1 MPTRPASASILS
13 SRETSSSLP
22 LRPLFAKRGICLVGV
37 AKCHDEDVFDIEKGK
52 DIAYNRCR
60 LEINK
65 FILEQDRM
73 VEDTIKDII
82 KQCDE
87 YDLGKVRSKAWDC
100 YLDDIRGRID
110 QRRLFINQIKDTLND
125 LLK

>member
-1 MPTRPASASILS
+1 MKKEPNYPLYVVNEVKKAVSCKIKTRGQ
-13 SRETSSSLP
+13 
-22 LRPLFAKRGICLVGV
+22 FFVGV

-52 DIAYNRCR
+52 EIAYNRCR

-65 FILEQDRM
+65 FVLAQDKS
-73 VEDTIKDII
+73 VEDTIKSII
-82 KQCDE
+82 KQCDM

-100 YLDDIRGRID
+100 YLSDIQGRIGR
-110 QRRLFINQIKDTLND
+110 RRLLIAQIKDKLEN

>member
-1 MPTRPASASILS
+1 MKKEPNYPLYRVNEKKKAVSCKIKTRGQ
-13 SRETSSSLP
+13 
-22 LRPLFAKRGICLVGV
+22 FFVGV
-37 AKCHDEDVFDIEKGK
+37 AKCHDDDVFDIEKGK

-73 VEDTIKDII
+73 VEDTIKSIVT
-82 KQCDE
+82 QCDE

-110 QRRLFINQIKDTLND
+110 QRRLFINQIKDTLDD

>member
-1 MPTRPASASILS
+1 MKKELNYPLYRVNEKKKAVSCKIKTRGQ
-13 SRETSSSLP
+13 
-22 LRPLFAKRGICLVGV
+22 FFVGV
-37 AKCHDEDVFDIEKGK
+37 AKCHDDDVFDIEKGK

-87 YDLGKVRSKAWDC
+87 YGLGKVRSKAWDC

-110 QRRLFINQIKDTLND
+110 ERTLFINQIKDTLND

>member
-1 MPTRPASASILS
+1 MKKEPNYPLYRVNEQKKAVSCKIKTRGQ
-13 SRETSSSLP
+13 
-22 LRPLFAKRGICLVGV
+22 FFVGV
-37 AKCHDEDVFDIEKGK
+37 AKCHDEDVFDVEKGK
-52 DIAYNRCR
+52 EIAYNRCR

-110 QRRLFINQIKDTLND
+110 QRRLFINQIKDKLND

>member
-1 MPTRPASASILS
+1 MKKEPNYPLYVVNEKKKAVSCKIKTRGQ
-13 SRETSSSLP
+13 
-22 LRPLFAKRGICLVGV
+22 FFVGV

-110 QRRLFINQIKDTLND
+110 QRRLFINQIKDTLDN

>member
-1 MPTRPASASILS
+1 MKKEPNYPLYRVNEKKKAVSCKIKTRGQ
-13 SRETSSSLP
+13 
-22 LRPLFAKRGICLVGV
+22 FFVGV
-37 AKCHDEDVFDIEKGK
+37 AKCHDEDAFDVEKGK
-52 DIAYNRCR
+52 EIAYNRCR

-82 KQCDE
+82 KQCNE
-87 YDLGKVRSKAWDC
+87 YDLSKVRSKAWDC

>member
-1 MPTRPASASILS
+1 MKKEPNYPLYRVNEKKKAVSCKIKTRGQ
-13 SRETSSSLP
+13 
-22 LRPLFAKRGICLVGV
+22 FFVGV
-37 AKCHDEDVFDIEKGK
+37 AKCHDDDVFDIEKGK

-65 FILEQDRM
+65 FILEQDRK
-73 VEDTIKDII
+73 VEDVIKDII

-100 YLDDIRGRID
+100 YLDDIRGRIE
-110 QRRLFINQIKDTLND
+110 QRRLFIRKVEDKLEV

>member
-1 MPTRPASASILS
+1 MKKEPNYPLYTVNEAKKAVSCKIKTRGRI
-13 SRETSSSLP
+13 
-22 LRPLFAKRGICLVGV
+22 FVGV
-37 AKCHDEDVFDIEKGK
+37 AKCHEDDTFDVEKGK

-65 FILEQDRM
+65 FILQQDRF
-73 VEDTIKDII
+73 VEDAIKDII
-82 KQCDE
+82 RGCDE
-87 YDLGKVRSKAWDC
+87 YGVSKERSKAWDY
-100 YLDDIRGRID
+100 YLDDIQGRID

>member
-1 MPTRPASASILS
+1 MKQEPNYPLYTVNEAKKAVSCKIKTRG
-13 SRETSSSLP
+13 R
-22 LRPLFAKRGICLVGV
+22 FFVGV
-37 AKCHDEDVFDIEKGK
+37 AKCHDDDVFDIEKGK

-73 VEDTIKDII
+73 VEDTIKSII
-82 KQCDE
+82 TQCDE

-110 QRRLFINQIKDTLND
+110 QRRLFINQIKDTLDD

>member
-1 MPTRPASASILS
+1 MNKEPNYPLYRVNEKKKAVSCKIKTRGQ
-13 SRETSSSLP
+13 
-22 LRPLFAKRGICLVGV
+22 FFVGV
-37 AKCHDEDVFDIEKGK
+37 AKCHDEDVFDVEKGK
-52 DIAYNRCR
+52 AIAYNRCR

-73 VEDTIKDII
+73 VEDTIKSII
-82 KQCDE
+82 TQCNE

-110 QRRLFINQIKDTLND
+110 QRRLFINQIKDKLND

>member
-1 MPTRPASASILS
+1 MKQEPNYPLYRVNEKKKAVSCKIKTRGQ
-13 SRETSSSLP
+13 
-22 LRPLFAKRGICLVGV
+22 FFVGV
-37 AKCHDEDVFDIEKGK
+37 AKCHDEDVFDVEKGK
-52 DIAYNRCR
+52 EIAYNRCR